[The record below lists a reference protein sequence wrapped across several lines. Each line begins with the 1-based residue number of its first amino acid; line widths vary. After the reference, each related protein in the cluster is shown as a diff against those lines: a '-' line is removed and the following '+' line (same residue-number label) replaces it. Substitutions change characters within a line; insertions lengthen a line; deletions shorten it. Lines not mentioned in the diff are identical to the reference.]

1 MVLLA
6 KVLKTIYDN
15 EKTNQT
21 EKTMKFQAKMK
32 RGEKVNLKAASGEE
46 EAAKTLLIILSVI
59 VIIYLII
66 SSMAMYFSWKH
77 NTKIGWGTSYKVMF
91 AFFAFLFPFEYISIY
106 LTYKSDFL
114 KYMERTNSEF
124 VEPVVPNVSI
134 SP

>member
-21 EKTMKFQAKMK
+21 EKTIKFQAKMK

-46 EAAKTLLIILSVI
+46 AVKTLLTILLVI
-59 VIIYLII
+59 VIIYLIV
-66 SSMAMYFSWKH
+66 SFTAMYFSWKH
-77 NTKIGWGTSYKVMF
+77 NTKIGWGTAYKVMF